1 MGMGFSLPL
10 QLSGLVVRTCC
21 LADHGETRCSIK
33 STIIRPQSIFCPNS
47 HFAGKSLL
55 SQWGDYFSP
64 SKVGWGGE
72 GSTSGHYQTN
82 SIVLATSQWLHVMI
96 SVRTN
101 KTLVW
106 NLVGNLGE
114 LEDHRDFRKLIHISG
129 DLKGCKNM
137 HIPENQGKKKAPVIY
152 FWLTL
157 RALHKP
163 KVMAKAVL

>member
-1 MGMGFSLPL
+1 MGMGFSLPP
-10 QLSGLVVRTCC
+10 QLSGLVARTCC
-21 LADHGETRCSIK
+21 LADHGETRYSIK

-47 HFAGKSLL
+47 HFSGKSLL

-72 GSTSGHYQTN
+72 GSTSGHYQNN
-82 SIVLATSQWLHVMI
+82 SKALATSQWLHVMI
-96 SVRTN
+96 SVGTN

-114 LEDHRDFRKLIHISG
+114 LEDHRDFEKLIHISG

-137 HIPENQGKKKAPVIY
+137 HIPEKTRERRKHQSFTSG
-152 FWLTL
+152 
-157 RALHKP
+157 
-163 KVMAKAVL
+163 